1 MEFIKLIGMGPAEEE
16 RYESEKEWQSRRKF
30 MNKQA

>member
-16 RYESEKEWQSRRKF
+16 KYESEKEW
-30 MNKQA
+30 